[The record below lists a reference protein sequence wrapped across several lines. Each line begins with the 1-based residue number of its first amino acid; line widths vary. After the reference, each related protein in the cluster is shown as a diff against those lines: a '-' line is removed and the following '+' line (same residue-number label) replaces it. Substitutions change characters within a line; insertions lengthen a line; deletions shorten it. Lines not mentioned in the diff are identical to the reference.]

1 MEFVV
6 MPLKSEQA
14 EIAERSG
21 FETIELRSDTLFG
34 SREEAEGVVEAACAA
49 GEPCAVRFKHVDL
62 DALAPTVTM
71 DQIADRIRRM
81 GEQRDKFEAEHSIHV
96 LAAKLITC
104 TKCDSRIAKDWV
116 EGELCPV
123 CGNDLRSAYIPEQ
136 IATYEAKMAELREEH
151 AQARD
156 RQVKRA
162 MAKGELNARVTWL
175 VPINGTTT
183 S

>member
-1 MEFVV
+1 MEFAI
-6 MPLKSEQA
+6 MPLKSEET

-21 FETIELRSDTLFG
+21 FEGIELRSDTLFA
-34 SREEAEGVVEAACAA
+34 SREEAEGIIEAACAA
-49 GEPCAVRFKHVDL
+49 GNPCAVRIKHVDI

-71 DQIADRIRRM
+71 EQIADRVRRM
-81 GEQRDKFEAEHSIHV
+81 GEQRDKFEAEHSIHT

-116 EGELCPV
+116 EGEHCPV
-123 CGNDLRSAYIPEQ
+123 CGNDLRSPYIPEQ
-136 IATYEAKMAELREEH
+136 IATYEAKMAELREEY

-162 MAKGELNARVTWL
+162 LAKGELNARVTWL
-175 VPINGTTT
+175 VPI
-183 S
+183 SEQ